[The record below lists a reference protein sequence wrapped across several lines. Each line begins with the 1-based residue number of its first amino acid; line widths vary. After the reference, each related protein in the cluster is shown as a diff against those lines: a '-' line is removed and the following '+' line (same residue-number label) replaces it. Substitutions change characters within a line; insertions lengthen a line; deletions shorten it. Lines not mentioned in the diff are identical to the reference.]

1 MLWRDRTGRAEEGRR
16 GAGGRRGPRKG
27 SGGPARSTFWVSATW
42 ETLPVGRPPPTR
54 LPWRP
59 RPKATGRRGFSC
71 ERQSGRAERPPEAR
85 SGRRGGTAGG
95 RGVRAGKVG
104 VSRKGRAALGPDSG
118 PGSASWGRPWAGGR
132 LAHRVREMR
141 RAAHVTSGFPFLP
154 GAFSSVRPCLSNR
167 SR

>member
-1 MLWRDRTGRAEEGRR
+1 MTNFRTTGRDRTGRAEEGRR

-27 SGGPARSTFWVSATW
+27 SGGPARSTFWVSAPS

-59 RPKATGRRGFSC
+59 RPKATGRREFSC

-104 VSRKGRAALGPDSG
+104 VSRKGRAGLGPDSG
-118 PGSASWGRPWAGGR
+118 LGTEQHWGRTVGRGRRRGGDR
-132 LAHRVREMR
+132 GQGVAVR
-141 RAAHVTSGFPFLP
+141 TG
-154 GAFSSVRPCLSNR
+154 
-167 SR
+167 